1 MQETISVRQLNAM
14 VFIFLVSDFAIFEPR
29 AVADAAGGQVLI
41 SVALATLVGILLTG
55 VWFTLARRFPGI
67 DVVRYSSVLLGTPLG
82 QVAGTVYLFML
93 LIGAARS
100 TAKVGTIGEA
110 AFGWGAAVAVP
121 VILLVVVALFLLTR
135 RGLKTIA
142 SLCEYAAP
150 VVIVLV
156 AVAGLTVLAKANWAN
171 YTFLATGWGPAVRGA
186 LSMTGRFSV
195 AWVVLLLLPRT
206 RNVQNTTI
214 LSTMGTVLLVGLL
227 MAVGTLSVA
236 LYGARATAASFIPS
250 LQLIT
255 DSIWGRNPA
264 VLNGVVALWML
275 GLALKGGAAYWLL
288 STTLAKTSSVPT
300 VRFLVPVGVATFVLA
315 LVIWNDP
322 AQTYIFLRQGHR
334 YFLYLAGIG
343 IPLLLLLVAWLR
355 GRRPVQTATQ
365 T

>member
-1 MQETISVRQLNAM
+1 MKETISVRQLNAI

-29 AVADAAGGQVLI
+29 IVADDAGGQVLI
-41 SVALATLVGILLTG
+41 SVALATLVGIFLTW
-55 VWFTLARRFPGI
+55 VWFTLARRFPDA
-67 DVVRYSSVLLGTPLG
+67 DVIRYSSTLLGTPLG
-82 QVAGTVYLFML
+82 QVAGTVYLFIL

-121 VILLVVVALFLLTR
+121 VILLAVVALFLLTQ

-142 SLCEYAAP
+142 SLCEYATP

-156 AVAGLTVLAKANWAN
+156 AVTGLTVLTKTNWAN
-171 YTFLATGWGPAVRGA
+171 YTFLATGWGPAVSGA
-186 LSMTGRFSV
+186 MSLTGRFSI

-206 RNVQNTTI
+206 RNLRNTTV
-214 LSTMGTVLLVGLL
+214 LSTMGMVLVAGLL

-236 LYGARATAASFIPS
+236 LYGARTTAVSFIPS
-250 LQLIT
+250 LQFIT
-255 DSIWGRNPA
+255 DSIWGRNPT

-275 GLALKGGAAYWLL
+275 GLALKSGAAYWLL
-288 STTLAKTSSVPT
+288 SATLAETSSLPT
-300 VRFLVPVGVATFVLA
+300 VRFLAPVGVATVLLA

-343 IPLLLLLVAWLR
+343 IPMLLLLLAWLR
-355 GRRPVQTATQ
+355 ARRPVRTATQ